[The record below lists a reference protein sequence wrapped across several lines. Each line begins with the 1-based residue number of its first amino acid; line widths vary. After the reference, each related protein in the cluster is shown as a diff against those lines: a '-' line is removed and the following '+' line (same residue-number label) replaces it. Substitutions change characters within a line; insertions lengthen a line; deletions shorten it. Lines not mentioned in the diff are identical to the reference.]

1 MVTRKKEGVDV
12 GGILAVI
19 REDVKYKKFKKIV
32 QTTGERLKIEEDR
45 NEALALH
52 SARTSRTLSGKKA
65 YSPKSLLDAEATDMS
80 ARSRLVE
87 IRVRASIHLNLLD
100 EACDA
105 IKRHIFT
112 EYYDDLR
119 GFSNEQQ
126 RKALI
131 ERVQGVAMNLMTEG
145 KSLIDMLDQIVKD
158 IDQSNFHLGHMQS
171 ILEMLS
177 NSKGKVL

>member
-1 MVTRKKEGVDV
+1 MARGDDVDV
-12 GGILAVI
+12 NGLLQDIKA
-19 REDVKYKKFKKIV
+19 DPKYKKFRLIV
-32 QTTGERLKIEEDR
+32 QKTSDRLKIEEDR

-52 SARTSRTLSGKKA
+52 SARTSRTLSGKKQ

-80 ARSRLVE
+80 TRSRLVE

-131 ERVQGVAMNLMTEG
+131 ERVQGVAMDLMTEG

-158 IDQSNFHLGHMQS
+158 IDQSNFHLGHMGS
-171 ILEMLS
+171 ILELLS

>member
-1 MVTRKKEGVDV
+1 MVTRKREEVDV
-12 GGILAVI
+12 GGILSVI
-19 REDVKYKKFKKIV
+19 RKDQKYKKFRLIV
-32 QTTGERLKIEEDR
+32 QKTGERLNIEKDR

-52 SARTSRTLSGKKA
+52 ASRTSRTLSGKKA
-65 YSPKSLLDAEATDMS
+65 YSPKSLLDAEATDLYT
-80 ARSRLVE
+80 RSRLVE
-87 IRVRASIHLNLLD
+87 IRVQASIHLNLLD

-112 EYYDDLR
+112 EYYEELR

-126 RKALI
+126 RRALI
-131 ERVQGVAMNLMTEG
+131 ERIQGVAMELMTEG
-145 KSLIDMLDQIVKD
+145 KSLIDMLDQIVRD
-158 IDQSNFHLGHMQS
+158 VDQANFHLGHMGS

>member
-1 MVTRKKEGVDV
+1 MATRKTEDVDV
-12 GGILAVI
+12 NGLLETI
-19 REDVKYKKFKKIV
+19 RNDAKYKKFKKIV

-65 YSPKSLLDAEATDMS
+65 YSPKSLLDAEATDM
-80 ARSRLVE
+80 ATRSRLVQ
-87 IRVRASIHLNLLD
+87 IRVQASIHLDLLD

-112 EYYDDLR
+112 EYYEELR

-126 RKALI
+126 RRALI
-131 ERVQGVAMNLMTEG
+131 DRIQGVAMEL
-145 KSLIDMLDQIVKD
+145 
-158 IDQSNFHLGHMQS
+158 
-171 ILEMLS
+171 
-177 NSKGKVL
+177 